1 MSIIMHNGKELPAVL
16 TVGTFR
22 TYQEETGRDFLT
34 EESRS
39 VYSLADLA
47 WCGVKT
53 AHEARGQEYKVGR
66 KQFVAQMR
74 MNELKALG
82 EWFQKE
88 QEDPDSPGAELGTQD
103 SRETEKKKEA

>member
-1 MSIIMHNGKELPAVL
+1 MRKLFVCFVVVSGLIIKSGYIESGRKSIIDHSPYLIHSAGYGAC
-16 TVGTFR
+16 R
-22 TYQEETGRDFLT
+22 
-34 EESRS
+34 
-39 VYSLADLA
+39 
-47 WCGVKT
+47 VKT

-88 QEDPDSPGAELGTQD
+88 QEDPGAEPGTQD
-103 SRETEKKKEA
+103 SRESGKKKEA

>member
-1 MSIIMHNGKELPAVL
+1 MHNGKELPAVL

-47 WCGVKT
+47 WCGVRT

-66 KQFVAQMR
+66 RQFVAQMR
-74 MNELKALG
+74 MDELKALG

-88 QEDPDSPGAELGTQD
+88 QGEEADEPSLRPDHDG
-103 SRETEKKKEA
+103 ETGKKKEA

>member
-1 MSIIMHNGKELPAVL
+1 MANIMHNGKELPAVL

-47 WCGVKT
+47 WCGVRT

-74 MNELKALG
+74 MDELKALG

-88 QEDPDSPGAELGTQD
+88 QGEEADEPSLRPDHDG
-103 SRETEKKKEA
+103 ETGEKKEA